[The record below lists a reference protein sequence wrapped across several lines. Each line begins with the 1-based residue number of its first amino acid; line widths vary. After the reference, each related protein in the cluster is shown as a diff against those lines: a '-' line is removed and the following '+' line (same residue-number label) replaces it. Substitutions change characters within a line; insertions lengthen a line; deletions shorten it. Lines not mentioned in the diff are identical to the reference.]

1 MSTPDTATSKSPAGI
16 RDVAALAQ
24 VSTGTVSNTINR
36 PDTVHPRTRAAV
48 EKAIAELGFV
58 PNQQARVLTG
68 ASSNVIGLVVLDV
81 ESPFYME
88 AAHVIERAVRESGHV
103 VMLCNSEGDTAR
115 EAGLLGMLAAQRVRG
130 ALLAPAST
138 DDDGEDR
145 YKELPGDLPVVL
157 LDYNG
162 GPEHCSISVDNVK
175 GGRLAVE
182 HLVELGHR
190 RIAVVGGPTGLRQ
203 FADRAKGAREAI
215 TAAGLDPE
223 ESLIEVSVSG
233 IGIQDGRRAV
243 ELLLENDVPDAVFC
257 GNDMLAF
264 GVYRGLVDAGYVVP
278 DDIAL
283 VGYDDIDFARDWVV
297 PLTSVR
303 QPIEALGKGA
313 ARLLIEHS
321 ARDGAH
327 THQQVVLPP
336 ELVVRRSSDLRASE

>member
-1 MSTPDTATSKSPAGI
+1 MSTPDTATPRSPAGI

-36 PDTVHPRTRAAV
+36 PETVHPRTRTAV

-115 EAGLLGMLAAQRVRG
+115 ESGLLSMLAAQRVRG
-130 ALLAPAST
+130 VLLAPATS
-138 DDDGEDR
+138 DDDADR
-145 YKELPGDLPVVL
+145 YTDLPGNLPVVL
-157 LDYNG
+157 LDFDG
-162 GPEHCSISVDNVK
+162 GPEHCSISVDNVA
-175 GGRLAVE
+175 GGRVAVE
-182 HLVELGHR
+182 HLLELGHT
-190 RIAVVGGPTGLRQ
+190 RIAVVGGPAGLRQ
-203 FADRAKGAREAI
+203 FAHRAQGAREAI
-215 TAAGLDPE
+215 VAAGLDPE

-233 IGIQDGRRAV
+233 LGIQDGRRAA
-243 ELLLENDVPDAVFC
+243 ELLLEGEMPEAIFC

-264 GVYRGLVDAGYVVP
+264 GVYRGLADAGLVVP

-283 VGYDDIDFARDWVV
+283 VGYDDIAFARDWVV
-297 PLTSVR
+297 PLTSVS
-303 QPIEALGKGA
+303 QPIDELGARA

-321 ARDGAH
+321 AREESH
-327 THQQVVLPP
+327 VHKQVLLPP
-336 ELVVRRSSDLRASE
+336 ELIVRRSSDRRARE